1 MDSGQIDK
9 LCQDWLRENYGEEIA
24 SEYAKYSLMSQGQNS
39 TELNDALNDLLYR
52 LSLAFGADE
61 SFGSAN
67 YLEARKKL
75 ELPDDR
81 SPVPYVF
88 IEAFI
93 TN

>member
-24 SEYAKYSLMSQGQNS
+24 SEYAKYSLMSPGQNS

-52 LSLAFGADE
+52 LSLAFGPDE

>member
-24 SEYAKYSLMSQGQNS
+24 SEYAKYSLMSPGQNS